1 MIGSSA
7 AWRWTSR
14 QHHVGLGTGEEP
26 AAGDGRKLRRVA
38 EDEHGLAEREEVVA
52 DLLVDH
58 RAFVD
63 DDHRRL
69 GGGAVAVEDE
79 ARPDLVLAAHA
90 VDQAVDGAGVRAAL
104 AAHDVGG
111 LAGEG
116 GEDDAAVGAL
126 RDMAGKRR
134 LAGAGIAE
142 KPEDRAVAGL
152 EPGPDGGQCIL
163 LLADQRIVAV

>member
-1 MIGSSA
+1 MDLG
-7 AWRWTSR
+7 
-14 QHHVGLGTGEEP
+14 QHHVGLGPGEEA
-26 AAGDGRKLRRVA
+26 AAGDRRKLRRVA
-38 EDEHGLAEREEVVA
+38 EDEDGLAEGEEVAA

-69 GGGAVAVEDE
+69 GGGAVVVEDE
-79 ARPDLVLAAHA
+79 GRPDFVLAAHT

-116 GEDDAAVGAL
+116 GEDDVAVGTF
-126 RDMAGKRR
+126 RDMAGERR

-142 KPEDRAVAGL
+142 KPEDRAGR
-152 EPGPDGGQCIL
+152 PP
-163 LLADQRIVAV
+163 